1 MLSKNQEIAV
11 NTVDKPLLIIAG
23 PGSGKTFTLTER
35 ITNLIVNHN
44 IEPNQIMI
52 STFTEKAAKELLTRI
67 SNKITQSGLKVNIN
81 EFYLGTLH
89 SIFLELI
96 DEYLEYSIFNKNY
109 SVLDDFDQ
117 KFFIYR
123 KINSFFTKIESL
135 NEFVKTQSKWD
146 KAQYLL
152 GVFNKFTEENLD
164 ISLLKLSG
172 DKELNVLASAYE
184 LYITF
189 MQEEN
194 CIDFALIQ
202 KEFYRIIC
210 DYPEVLEKIQNQI
223 HYFMIDEYQDTNTL
237 QELILLKLASKH
249 KKICVVGDDDQS
261 LYRFRGATVRN
272 ILEFKNNFTECEVV
286 KLETNYRSHDDII
299 KFYNEF
305 INEIEWSD
313 DENSYRHFKVIE
325 PPKDKVF
332 EEYPV
337 ILKVSEENEEAWQ
350 QEVLS
355 FINYCQD
362 KKIISDL
369 NQITFLANS
378 VKNERIKNL
387 IETLEVNNIPVYSP
401 RSDFYFQRDE
411 IKLLVG
417 FLLFIFKRY
426 LDECKTNEF
435 KISTIEEYFIPCV
448 SYATNYIK
456 NNPSKNIDLLNFL
469 RTKAKIYTDLDVGKS
484 TDDNITSIIYELIQF
499 EPFATYLDTNELATR
514 NISMFISLCV
524 KFESYYSVSVLT
536 EKKLDTILRSFF
548 SIFLNFL
555 YKGGINEYEDNEVLA
570 PSGAI
575 SFMTIHQSKGMEFP
589 ITIVT
594 GLHHRPKSQYSKLDE
609 LIEPYLTKDEYEPID
624 KMAEFDFR
632 RLFYT
637 AYSRAQNILV
647 LSDMERKTGS
657 NKIPSKQLELSFKK
671 AINWKDESFRN
682 STYELETVKKA
693 NINHEYTFTSHI
705 SIYETCPLQYKF
717 YRELEFTP
725 ARSGTIVF
733 GTLVHQTIED
743 IHKESMKSG
752 FKTIPDHTIEQW
764 FNTNYNLLVLKENAY
779 LDQRVLKAALNQVKS
794 YYKRNQVRISEIV
807 AAEVDVSVLRN
818 NYILKGV
825 IDLIQGKDDT
835 VEIVDFKATKKPLD
849 LDNKRLLSYK
859 RQLEVYAHIVEER
872 YSKKVSKMHLYYT
885 GETENEP
892 RITFNKQ
899 QSQID
904 ATLREFDDIVDKI
917 EAKNFD
923 VEQRPL
929 VLCKDCD
936 FRYYCARTRPEDK
949 CTKGRLFKY

>member
-1 MLSKNQEIAV
+1 MLSNQQQIAV
-11 NTVDKPLLIIAG
+11 NTIDKPLLIIAG

-35 ITNLIVNHN
+35 ISNLMVNHN
-44 IEPNQIMI
+44 VEPNQIMI

-67 SNKITQSGLKVNIN
+67 SNKITQSGIKVNIN

-89 SIFLELI
+89 SIFLQLI
-96 DEYLEYSIFNKNY
+96 DEHLEYSNFNKNY

-123 KINSFFTKIESL
+123 KINSFFSKIDGLKEY
-135 NEFVKTQSKWD
+135 VKVQSKWE

-172 DKELNVLASAYE
+172 DKELNCLASAYE

-223 HYFMIDEYQDTNTL
+223 QYFMIDEYQDTNTL

-249 KKICVVGDDDQS
+249 KKICVVGDDDQA

-272 ILEFKNNFTECEVV
+272 ILEFKNNFQECEVV
-286 KLETNYRSHDDII
+286 KLETNYRSHKDII
-299 KFYNEF
+299 NYYNEF

-313 DENSYRHFKVIE
+313 KENTYRHFKVIE
-325 PPKDKVF
+325 PPKEISF
-332 EEYPV
+332 EDNPV
-337 ILKVSEENEEAWQ
+337 VLKVSEVDEELWQ
-350 QEVLS
+350 QEVIA
-355 FINYCQD
+355 FIQYCQD
-362 KKIISDL
+362 KNIIEDL

-378 VKNERIKNL
+378 VKNTRIKAL
-387 IETLEVNNIPVYSP
+387 IETLESNNIPVYAP

-411 IKLLVG
+411 IKLIIG

-426 LDECKTNEF
+426 LDDYER
-435 KISTIEEYFIPCV
+435 SGIEIPTVNEYFMPCIV
-448 SYATNYIK
+448 QATNYIK
-456 NNPSKNIDLLNFL
+456 QNVKSNTDLLNFL
-469 RTKAKIYTDLDVGKS
+469 KTKAKIYTDLDAGKS
-484 TDDNITSIIYELIQF
+484 TDDNITSLIYELIQF
-499 EPFATYLDTNELATR
+499 EPFASYLDTNELATR
-514 NISMFISLCV
+514 NISMFINLTV
-524 KFESYYSVSVLT
+524 KFESYYDVSVLT
-536 EKKLDTILRSFF
+536 EKKLDTILRSYF
-548 SIFLNFL
+548 SIFLHFL
-555 YKGGINEYEDNEVLA
+555 YKGGISEYEDNEILA

-594 GLHHRPKSQYSKLDE
+594 GLHHRPRTQYSKIDE
-609 LIEPYLTKDEYEPID
+609 LIAPYLTKDEFEPVP
-624 KMAEFDFR
+624 KMAEFDFM

-637 AYSRAQNILV
+637 AYSRTQNILV
-647 LSDMERKTGS
+647 LSDMQRPKGS
-657 NKIPSKQLELSFKK
+657 SKIPSKQLESSFNKALDWKDTSFKN
-671 AINWKDESFRN
+671 A
-682 STYELETVKKA
+682 TYKLETVKKA
-693 NINHEYTFTSHI
+693 HINHEYTFTSHI
-705 SIYETCPLQYKF
+705 SLYETCPLQYKF

-752 FKTIPDHTIEQW
+752 FKTISDQTIEQW

-779 LDQRVLKAALNQVKS
+779 LDKKVLQAALNQVKT
-794 YYKRNQVRISEIV
+794 YYKRNQIKLSEIV

-835 VEIVDFKATKKPLD
+835 VEIVDFKATKKPKD
-849 LDNKRLLSYK
+849 MDNQRLLSYK
-859 RQLEVYAHIVEER
+859 RQLEVYAHLVEEK
-872 YSKKVSKMHLYYT
+872 YNTKVSKMHLYYT
-885 GETENEP
+885 GETDSEP
-892 RITFNKQ
+892 KITFNKQ
-899 QSQID
+899 QSHID
-904 ATLREFDDIVDKI
+904 STLNEFDKIVNKI
-917 EAKNFD
+917 ESKNFD
-923 VEQRPL
+923 VEQKPL
-929 VLCKDCD
+929 DLCKECD
-936 FRYYCARTRPEDK
+936 FRYYCARTKPENK
-949 CTKGRLFKY
+949 CTKNTLFK

>member
-1 MLSKNQEIAV
+1 MLSKQQQVAV
-11 NTVDKPLLIIAG
+11 NTLDKPLLIIAG

-35 ITNLIVNHN
+35 ISNLVVNQHV
-44 IEPNQIMI
+44 EPSQIMI

-96 DEYLEYSIFNKNY
+96 DEHLEYSLFNKNY

-123 KINSFFTKIESL
+123 KVNSFFYKIEGL
-135 NEFVKTQSKWD
+135 KDYIKAQSKWD

-152 GVFNKFTEENLD
+152 SVFNKFTEENLD
-164 ISLLKLSG
+164 IELLKSSH
-172 DKELNVLASAYE
+172 DKELNYLASAYQ
-184 LYITF
+184 LYMTF

-210 DYPEVLEKIQNQI
+210 EYPEVLEKIQNQI
-223 HYFMIDEYQDTNTL
+223 KYFMIDEYQDTNTL

-249 KKICVVGDDDQS
+249 QKICVVGDDDQS

-272 ILEFKNNFTECEVV
+272 ILEFQNNFTDCEVV
-286 KLETNYRSHDDII
+286 KLETNYRSHNDII
-299 KFYNEF
+299 KYYNEF
-305 INEIEWSD
+305 INEVEWSD
-313 DENSYRHFKVIE
+313 DNNNYRHFKVIE
-325 PPKDKVF
+325 PPKEATF
-332 EEYPV
+332 EDQPV
-337 ILKVSEENEEAWQ
+337 ILKVSEEDEELWQ
-350 QEVLS
+350 QEVIS
-355 FINYCQD
+355 FIQHCQNR
-362 KKIISDL
+362 KIVEDL

-378 VKNERIKNL
+378 VKNTRIKNL
-387 IETLEVNNIPVYSP
+387 IETLEANDIPVYSP
-401 RSDFYFQRDE
+401 RSDFYFKRDE
-411 IKLLVG
+411 IKLLIG

-426 LDECKTNEF
+426 LDDYKTSEF
-435 KISTIEEYFIPCV
+435 KISTVDDYFIPCITL
-448 SYATNYIK
+448 ATNYIK
-456 NNPSKNIDLLNFL
+456 ANINTNKDLLEFL
-469 RTKAKIYTDLDVGKS
+469 RTKAKIYTNLDVGKS

-499 EPFATYLDTNELATR
+499 EPFASALDTNELATR
-514 NISMFISLCV
+514 NISMFINLCV
-524 KFESYYSVSVLT
+524 KFESYYNVSVLT
-536 EKKLDTILRSFF
+536 EKKLDMILRSFF

-555 YKGGINEYEDNEVLA
+555 YKGGISEYEDNEVLA

-594 GLHHRPKSQYSKLDE
+594 GLHHRPRSQYSKLDE
-609 LIEPYLTKDEYEPID
+609 LIAPYLTKEEFEPVER
-624 KMAEFDFR
+624 MAEFDFM

-647 LSDMERKTGS
+647 LSDMKRPKGS
-657 NKIPSKQLELSFKK
+657 NKIPSKQLESSFKK
-671 AINWKDESFRN
+671 ALDWKDESFQN
-682 STYELETVKKA
+682 ATYELESVKKA
-693 NINHEYTFTSHI
+693 DINHEYTFTSHI

-743 IHKESMKSG
+743 IHKDSMKSG

-818 NYILKGV
+818 DYILKGV

-835 VEIVDFKATKKPLD
+835 VEIVDFKATKKPKD
-849 LDNKRLLSYK
+849 MNNKRLLSYK
-859 RQLEVYAHIVEER
+859 RQLEVYSHIVEER
-872 YSKKVSKMHLYYT
+872 YNKKVSKMHLYYT

-892 RITFNKQ
+892 KITFNKQ
-899 QSQID
+899 QSD
-904 ATLREFDDIVDKI
+904 MDKTLKEFDKIVEKI
-917 EAKNFD
+917 EAKDFD

-929 VLCKDCD
+929 DLCKDCD
-936 FRYYCARTRPEDK
+936 FRYYCARTKPEDK
-949 CTKGRLFKY
+949 CTKGKLFKY

>member
-1 MLSKNQEIAV
+1 MLSKQQQISV
-11 NTVDKPLLIIAG
+11 NTLDKPLLIIAG

-35 ITNLIVNHN
+35 IANLVVNHN
-44 IEPNQIMI
+44 VEPSQIMI

-67 SNKITQSGLKVNIN
+67 SNKITQLGLKVNIN

-96 DEYLEYSIFNKNY
+96 DEHLEYSLFNKNY

-123 KINSFFTKIESL
+123 KVNSFFYKIDGLKEY
-135 NEFVKTQSKWD
+135 VKAQSKWD

-164 ISLLKLSG
+164 IELLKSSQ
-172 DKELNVLASAYE
+172 DKELNYLASAYE
-184 LYITF
+184 LYMTF

-210 DYPEVLEKIQNQI
+210 EYPEVLEKIQNQI
-223 HYFMIDEYQDTNTL
+223 QYFMIDEYQDTNTL

-249 KKICVVGDDDQS
+249 QKICVVGDDDQS

-272 ILEFKNNFTECEVV
+272 ILEFQNNFKECEVV
-286 KLETNYRSHDDII
+286 KLETNYRSHNDII
-299 KFYNEF
+299 KYYNEF
-305 INEIEWSD
+305 INEVEWSD
-313 DENSYRHFKVIE
+313 DNNNYRHFKVIE
-325 PPKDKVF
+325 PPKEATF
-332 EEYPV
+332 EEQPV
-337 ILKVSEENEEAWQ
+337 ILKVSEDNEELWQ
-350 QEVLS
+350 QEVIS
-355 FINYCQD
+355 FIQHCQD
-362 KKIISDL
+362 KKIVEDL

-378 VKNERIKNL
+378 VKNTRIKNL
-387 IETLEVNNIPVYSP
+387 IETLEANEIPVYSP

-411 IKLLVG
+411 IKLLIG

-426 LDECKTNEF
+426 LDDYKTSEF
-435 KISTIEEYFIPCV
+435 KISTVDDYFIPCITL
-448 SYATNYIK
+448 ATNYIK
-456 NNPSKNIDLLNFL
+456 TNIDTNKDLLEFL
-469 RTKAKIYTDLDVGKS
+469 RTKAKIYTNLDVGKS

-499 EPFATYLDTNELATR
+499 EPFASALDTNELATR
-514 NISMFISLCV
+514 NISMFINLCV

-536 EKKLDTILRSFF
+536 EKKLDIVLRSFF

-555 YKGGINEYEDNEVLA
+555 YKGGISEYEDNEVLA
-570 PSGAI
+570 PSGAV

-589 ITIVT
+589 ITVVT
-594 GLHHRPKSQYSKLDE
+594 GLHHRPRSQYSKLDE
-609 LIEPYLTKDEYEPID
+609 LIAPYLTKDEFEPVER
-624 KMAEFDFR
+624 MAEFDFM

-647 LSDMERKTGS
+647 LSDMQRPKGS
-657 NKIPSKQLELSFKK
+657 SKIPSKQLESSFKK
-671 AINWKDESFRN
+671 ALDWKDESFQN
-682 STYELETVKKA
+682 ATYELESVKKA
-693 NINHEYTFTSHI
+693 DINHEYTFTSHI

-743 IHKESMKSG
+743 IHKDSMKSG

-818 NYILKGV
+818 DYILKGV
-825 IDLIQGKDDT
+825 IDLIQGKDAT
-835 VEIVDFKATKKPLD
+835 VEIVDFKATKKPKD
-849 LDNKRLLSYK
+849 MNNKRLLSYK
-859 RQLEVYAHIVEER
+859 RQLEVYSHIVEER
-872 YSKKVSKMHLYYT
+872 YNKKVSKMHLYYT

-892 RITFNKQ
+892 KITFNKQ
-899 QSQID
+899 QSD
-904 ATLREFDDIVDKI
+904 MDKTLKEFDKIVEKI
-917 EAKNFD
+917 EAKDFD

-929 VLCKDCD
+929 DLCKECD
-936 FRYYCARTRPEDK
+936 FRYYCARTKPEDK
-949 CTKGRLFKY
+949 CTKGKFFK